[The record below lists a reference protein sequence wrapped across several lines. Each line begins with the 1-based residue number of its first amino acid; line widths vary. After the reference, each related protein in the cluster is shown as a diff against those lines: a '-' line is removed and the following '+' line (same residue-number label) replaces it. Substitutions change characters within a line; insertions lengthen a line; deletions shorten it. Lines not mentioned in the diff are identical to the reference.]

1 MNSKQNRL
9 NLTTMLSRLFYILT
23 MFTLASGIHAQ
34 TDTTQH
40 VTGVVQVSG
49 LVVTGDSLMP
59 IPYSTVYRARDAR
72 GTMTDSQG
80 FFSIPVLEGDTLRF
94 SSTGFITREVI
105 VPSGGELNRISLV
118 QPMSRDTV
126 MINNAYIYPWPSRD
140 AFRKEFMALGLEE
153 DAYAIGQQAIDP
165 FDIYDR
171 LIDVGLDGQAIAS
184 QTARE
189 TAYEYSNLGGIPTTN
204 LLNPVAWAQFLKA
217 LKNGDLKRD

>member
-1 MNSKQNRL
+1 
-9 NLTTMLSRLFYILT
+9 
-23 MFTLASGIHAQ
+23 MFTLASSTSAQ
-34 TDTTQH
+34 TDSTQLI
-40 VTGVVQVSG
+40 TGVVQVSG

-72 GTMTDSQG
+72 GTMTDPQG

-94 SSTGFITREVI
+94 SSTGFITREVVI
-105 VPSGGELNRISLV
+105 TAGGELNRISLV

-153 DAYAIGQQAIDP
+153 DAYSVGQQAMDP
-165 FDIYDR
+165 FEIYDR
-171 LIDVGLDGQAIAS
+171 LIDVGLDGQALAS
-184 QTARE
+184 QDARE
-189 TAYEYSNLGGIPTTN
+189 IMLEYSNLGGIPTTN

-217 LKNGDLKRD
+217 LKRGDLKGN

>member
-1 MNSKQNRL
+1 MFTRL
-9 NLTTMLSRLFYILT
+9 LFTFTI
-23 MFTLASGIHAQ
+23 FTLASVASAQ
-34 TDTTQH
+34 SDSTQLA
-40 VTGVVQVSG
+40 TGVVQVSG

-72 GTMTDSQG
+72 GTMTDPQG

-94 SSTGFITREVI
+94 SSTGYITREVVI
-105 VPSGGELNRISLV
+105 PSGGKLNRISLV

-153 DAYAIGQQAIDP
+153 DAYSVGQQAINP

-171 LIDVGLDGQAIAS
+171 LIDVGLDGQALAS
-184 QTARE
+184 QDARE
-189 TAYEYSNLGGIPTTN
+189 IALEYSNLGGIPTTN

-217 LKNGDLKRD
+217 LKNGDLKRN

>member
-1 MNSKQNRL
+1 MFTRL
-9 NLTTMLSRLFYILT
+9 ICIFT
-23 MFTLASGIHAQ
+23 MFTLASSTSAQ
-34 TDTTQH
+34 TDSTQLI
-40 VTGVVQVSG
+40 TGAVQVSG

-72 GTMTDSQG
+72 GTMTDPQG

-94 SSTGFITREVI
+94 SSTGFITREVVI
-105 VPSGGELNRISLV
+105 TAGGELNRISLV

-140 AFRKEFMALGLEE
+140 TFRKEFMALGLEE
-153 DAYAIGQQAIDP
+153 DAYSVGQQAINP

-171 LIDVGLDGQAIAS
+171 LIDVGLDGQALAS
-184 QTARE
+184 QDARE
-189 TAYEYSNLGGIPTTN
+189 IALEYSNLGGIPTTN

-217 LKNGDLKRD
+217 LKNGDLKRN

>member
-1 MNSKQNRL
+1 MFTRL
-9 NLTTMLSRLFYILT
+9 ICIFT
-23 MFTLASGIHAQ
+23 MFTLASSTSAQ
-34 TDTTQH
+34 TDSTQLI
-40 VTGVVQVSG
+40 TGVVQVSG

-72 GTMTDSQG
+72 GTMTDPQG

-94 SSTGFITREVI
+94 SSTGFITREVVI
-105 VPSGGELNRISLV
+105 TAGGELNRISLV

-153 DAYAIGQQAIDP
+153 DAYSVGQQAMDP
-165 FDIYDR
+165 FEIYDR
-171 LIDVGLDGQAIAS
+171 LIDVGLDGQALAS
-184 QTARE
+184 QDARE
-189 TAYEYSNLGGIPTTN
+189 IMLEYSNLGGIPTTN

-217 LKNGDLKRD
+217 LKRGDLKGN